1 MESWKMKCFPSYDPG
16 WAAAC
21 CVLIAWILA
30 ASRRR
35 FDLYPMRHC
44 VCLCEDVQIRAV
56 NSMIRL
62 SYPNTSP
69 RETLFYRI
77 SSGRHY
83 HTSLPHPCPISLWQS
98 SLTASCRV
106 LSALPQLALQLSHC
120 SLAALPGH
128 PTQSSAS
135 MSHCQ
140 TPGITKTGTA
150 FPHLITVC

>member
-30 ASRRR
+30 ASRQR
-35 FDLYPMRHC
+35 FDLYPMHHC
-44 VCLCEDVQIRAV
+44 VCLCEVVQIRAI

-62 SYPNTSP
+62 SYPNISP

-83 HTSLPHPCPISLWQS
+83 HTSILAPSLSDSSLWLQAAECS
-98 SLTASCRV
+98 VLCLSLHYNQASAPLL
-106 LSALPQLALQLSHC
+106 LSKGSPHTQLYLDVTMPDTRRHQNRHC
-120 SLAALPGH
+120 FSTLE
-128 PTQSSAS
+128 
-135 MSHCQ
+135 HCM
-140 TPGITKTGTA
+140 
-150 FPHLITVC
+150 LR